1 MSAFRCWMHLMI
13 TTKFREII
21 SGIVFNSFYLIIRF
35 PRNIFCLLIHFI
47 FPMHY

>member
-1 MSAFRCWMHLMI
+1 MPFSCWIRLMI
-13 TTKFREII
+13 TIKVREII

-47 FPMHY
+47 FSMCY